1 MTIDKAVS
9 ACRSDPG
16 PIPGWGDLPVTAQAA
31 GVKDVPPTV
40 TAVGESPVISG
51 FRLLMV
57 KSLPGVIGAAHF
69 N

>member
-31 GVKDVPPTV
+31 GVKDVPPSV
-40 TAVGESPVISG
+40 TAVGESPVLRG
-51 FRLLMV
+51 FRLWMV
-57 KSLPGVIGAAHF
+57 KCLPAVTRVAHF